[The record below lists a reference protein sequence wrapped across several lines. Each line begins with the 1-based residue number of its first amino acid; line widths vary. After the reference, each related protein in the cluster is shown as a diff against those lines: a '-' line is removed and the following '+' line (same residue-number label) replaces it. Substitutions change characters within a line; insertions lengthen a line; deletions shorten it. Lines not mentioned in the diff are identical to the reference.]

1 VPSRAESL
9 GQGTV
14 TGPSG
19 ADGVGRR
26 DQASDAESQGAG
38 QNKETGPGGTGQ
50 LDDGEKEGGRDQG
63 WIGAGI
69 PLRGAGGRGGKGT
82 RRLLLHFVKYD
93 VPPNRGKANIAEFP
107 IYTCCMSGFNS
118 VCDP

>member
-1 VPSRAESL
+1 M
-9 GQGTV
+9 

-19 ADGVGRR
+19 AGGVGRR

-50 LDDGEKEGGRDQG
+50 PGHGEREGGRDQG

-69 PLRGAGGRGGKGT
+69 PLRGAGGPRRKRT
-82 RRLLLHFVKYD
+82 RRVLLHFVKYD

-107 IYTCCMSGFNS
+107 MYPCCMSGVNS